1 MVHPRPNKRAAPYA
15 RRQTIRP
22 SNNARRQ
29 PPPAPVGS
37 EAQLSTPS
45 QRSRDRD
52 PDRMAEL
59 NAAKKP
65 RRTRQPTEK
74 RLPVSSPARA
84 TEITLKGGSPS
95 HSVARP
101 HRVAARRESARGP
114 RAPPATRPRR
124 LRPLEAHA
132 APPAH
137 PAGTPMS
144 RTRAAAWKTPLAQP
158 GRGAFAWF
166 FARAQPA
173 APRGLRSPSTHPLNA
188 HDRQN
193 TPVLRENASRRAPES
208 ALCSPELGAPERGLL
223 AAPTPSRAIS
233 PQKIT
238 RPSPNAV
245 DRARAGA
252 LPDGPG
258 ELEARDEARHAV

>member
-1 MVHPRPNKRAAPYA
+1 MSLQRFATRKFRVLVARRRTRVVRQVRAARNASAIPFTPLGNPVATAERPKSGDKPKLRPRLSALA
-15 RRQTIRP
+15 RSGR
-22 SNNARRQ
+22 A
-29 PPPAPVGS
+29 A
-37 EAQLSTPS
+37 
-45 QRSRDRD
+45 
-52 PDRMAEL
+52 MAEL
-59 NAAKKP
+59 THAKKP

-95 HSVARP
+95 HSLARP

-158 GRGAFAWF
+158 GRGAFA
-166 FARAQPA
+166 
-173 APRGLRSPSTHPLNA
+173 
-188 HDRQN
+188 
-193 TPVLRENASRRAPES
+193 
-208 ALCSPELGAPERGLL
+208 
-223 AAPTPSRAIS
+223 
-233 PQKIT
+233 
-238 RPSPNAV
+238 
-245 DRARAGA
+245 
-252 LPDGPG
+252 
-258 ELEARDEARHAV
+258 